1 MTPFVLSKDTMRL
14 SELTRA
20 RRRRLSRYA
29 HKLARSGRFESA
41 EAFVSE
47 IRGHED
53 FDQGSHEAAPFLA
66 ALSVICDVAARKRN
80 QHWRTPPRPHSL
92 QQQPA
97 ASAARAISTGSVAML
112 ACFTTSKIA
121 HPRVGCRG
129 ALIRLPLSRV
139 PDGPGS

>member
-1 MTPFVLSKDTMRL
+1 MRL

-41 EAFVSE
+41 EAVVSE

-53 FDQGSHEAAPFLA
+53 FDHASHEAPSFLA
-66 ALSVICDVAARKRN
+66 ALSV
-80 QHWRTPPRPHSL
+80 
-92 QQQPA
+92 
-97 ASAARAISTGSVAML
+97 
-112 ACFTTSKIA
+112 A
-121 HPRVGCRG
+121 HPRVGCRR

-139 PDGPGS
+139 PDGPAS

>member
-1 MTPFVLSKDTMRL
+1 MRL

-41 EAFVSE
+41 EAVISE

-53 FDQGSHEAAPFLA
+53 FDQASHEAASFLA

-80 QHWRTPPRPHSL
+80 QHGRTPPRPRSL

-97 ASAARAISTGSVAML
+97 SDAA
-112 ACFTTSKIA
+112 
-121 HPRVGCRG
+121 
-129 ALIRLPLSRV
+129 
-139 PDGPGS
+139 

>member
-1 MTPFVLSKDTMRL
+1 MRL

-41 EAFVSE
+41 EAVISE

-53 FDQGSHEAAPFLA
+53 FDQTSHEAGFFLA
-66 ALSVICDVAARKRN
+66 ALSAICDVVARKRN
-80 QHWRTPPRPHSL
+80 QNWRISPRPRNL

-97 ASAARAISTGSVAML
+97 RAA
-112 ACFTTSKIA
+112 
-121 HPRVGCRG
+121 
-129 ALIRLPLSRV
+129 
-139 PDGPGS
+139 